1 MREQGG
7 LCHAIQLQAGRGRQS
22 SHDSDQHLSL
32 HLTADTFISVTL
44 LPPPTLAPLADPP
57 LRISVISVLFALQ
70 TGVVQ
75 WEQQTVMGAGACLGP
90 PGNTDDLIARQEG
103 NSHGRLRCDTL
114 LTDFPH
120 INIEQTG
127 RVCTQS
133 PVISIF
139 HTPRLKV
146 HTW

>member
-1 MREQGG
+1 M
-7 LCHAIQLQAGRGRQS
+7 
-22 SHDSDQHLSL
+22 
-32 HLTADTFISVTL
+32 
-44 LPPPTLAPLADPP
+44 
-57 LRISVISVLFALQ
+57 ISVLFALQ